1 MVSDTAVNAM
11 KIVFAGGGTGGHLMP
26 GLSVARA
33 LRARSPRCAVAFV
46 GTSRPLEREIV
57 ERSGF
62 EYYALPSTRLPKSAL
77 GAPNWAMRSVG
88 GLLGARKLMGRLRPD
103 VVVSLGGHAA
113 LAPSLA
119 ARLAG
124 APLVIMEQNA
134 YPGKANRLLSWWAE
148 EVYAPWSGT
157 DSFFAYPD
165 RVYVTGNP
173 VRAEFRGECDS
184 RRASAFGL
192 DPRRKTLLVM
202 GGSQGAEALNRCVA
216 DALPLLAGEASW
228 LQILHSAGATGY
240 ERTTAAYRRSPIRAA
255 VFPFI
260 EDMAA
265 AYGAASLAV
274 CRAGG
279 TTTAELTA
287 RGLPAILVP
296 LPFAANDHQR
306 RNAARL
312 AAGGAAIILDQKDL
326 TPHRFVKV
334 VTNLLGNESLLGR
347 MRKASRRLGCPVATT
362 TVLKRICH
370 VVEGH
375 ALPREYESL
384 AAH

>member
-1 MVSDTAVNAM
+1 MVVGTAVEAM

-33 LRARSPRCAVAFV
+33 LRARSPRCGVAFV
-46 GTSRPLEREIV
+46 GTTRTLEREIV
-57 ERSGF
+57 ERFGF
-62 EYYALPSTRLPKSAL
+62 EYHALPSPRLPKSAL
-77 GAPNWAMRSVG
+77 GAPDWAMRSVG
-88 GLLGARKLMGRLRPD
+88 GLLGARKLMQRLRPD
-103 VVVSLGGHAA
+103 IVVSLGGHAA
-113 LAPSLA
+113 LSPSLA
-119 ARLAG
+119 ARLG
-124 APLVIMEQNA
+124 HIPLVIMEQNA

-148 EVYAPWSGT
+148 EVYAPWDGV
-157 DSFFAYPD
+157 DNFFAYPD
-165 RVYVTGNP
+165 RVHVTGNP
-173 VRAEFRGECDS
+173 VRAELQTEPA
-184 RRASAFGL
+184 RRPSDAFGL
-192 DPRRKTLLVM
+192 DPRKKTLLIM
-202 GGSQGAEALNRCVA
+202 GGSLGAEPVNRCIV
-216 DALPLLAGEASW
+216 DALPLLADEASR

-240 ERTTAAYRRSPIRAA
+240 ERTVAAYRNSPIRAA

-287 RGLPAILVP
+287 RGLPAILIP

-312 AAGGAAIILDQKDL
+312 AAGGAAIILDQKEL
-326 TPHRFVKV
+326 TPERLVRAV
-334 VTNLLGNESLLGR
+334 RNLLGNESLLGR
-347 MRKASRRLGCPVATT
+347 MSKASRRLGRPVATAN
-362 TVLKRICH
+362 VIERIRH

-375 ALPREYESL
+375 ALPREFESL
-384 AAH
+384 ATR